1 MLQVSSQPNADVV
14 IAGAGPVGLALALDL
29 GRQGVS
35 VILLD
40 AETGG
45 PEARPNKRA
54 NAINTRAMEYMRRL
68 GVSPQIHAVVA
79 TEPHLVRDVAFVT
92 SLTGYELTRF
102 VDAFESSPEPPE
114 PGLSPEEYLRIDQD
128 DIAIILRR
136 EIAKLDNIEVREGWR
151 LGRLES
157 GEASV
162 WIEAEN
168 VLSAERAT
176 LTASYLIGADGG
188 ASTVRKQ
195 AGIGFDGEGGRG
207 NNINITF
214 VSPEIDAVNRHPEAA
229 MFWIV
234 NPRLNGFA
242 GGNFRTW
249 RLTLFAVSEDE
260 EARIRANPQ
269 PYIDELAGQP
279 VVAEV
284 ISVDRWTAHHLVA
297 RSYRAGRVFIAGDAA
312 HLHPPTG
319 GLGMNT
325 GLGDAS
331 NLGWK
336 LGAVIRGWAG
346 PALLDSY
353 DAERRPYGAR
363 VVAQSNHQYNLR
375 PVRFVCD
382 NLFDPGP
389 AGEAARLRA
398 AQRIRE
404 EKGSEFFSR
413 GLVLGQTYV
422 SDVIVPDGTAL
433 VNTEVISFTPTAQP
447 GARLPHCTVA
457 SGSIYDAIS
466 TEGLTLVTVGRQETE
481 ATACLARAAGI
492 RLKLVA
498 AGTEMQP
505 VYGARFLLVRPDGH
519 VAWRGDDPICPAAL
533 DRAVGRLAEP
543 RPDASLGVTITCRDG
558 TEGEN

>member
-1 MLQVSSQPNADVV
+1 MPRTLPLNADIV

-29 GRQGVS
+29 GRQGVR
-35 VILLD
+35 VIVLD

-45 PEARPNKRA
+45 PDARPNKRA

-68 GVSPQIHAVVA
+68 GISPQIHAFVA
-79 TEPHLVRDVAFVT
+79 KEPHLVRDVAFAT

-128 DIAIILRR
+128 EIAIIMRR
-136 EIAKLDNIEVREGWR
+136 EIAKLATVEIREGWR
-151 LGRLES
+151 LTDLTNGKDRVTV
-157 GEASV
+157 A
-162 WIEAEN
+162 AEN
-168 VLSAERAT
+168 VVSGDHAT
-176 LTASYLIGADGG
+176 LAASYLIGADGG
-188 ASTVRKQ
+188 SSTVRKQ

-207 NNINITF
+207 NNVNITF
-214 VSPEIDAVNRHPEAA
+214 VSPEIDAVNRHAEAA
-229 MFWIV
+229 MYWIV

-260 EARIRANPQ
+260 EARIRENPQ
-269 PYIDELAGQP
+269 PYIDELAGRP
-279 VVAEV
+279 VAARVLS
-284 ISVDRWTAHHLVA
+284 IDRWTAHHLVA

-336 LGAVIRGWAG
+336 LGAVLRDWAG

-353 DAERRPYGAR
+353 DAERRPHGAR

-375 PVRFVCD
+375 PIRFVSES
-382 NLFDPGP
+382 LLDPGP
-389 AGEAARLRA
+389 AGEAARAEAGR
-398 AQRIRE
+398 RIRE
-404 EKGSEFFSR
+404 EKGTEFFSR

-422 SDVIVPDGTAL
+422 SDVIIPDGTEL
-433 VNTEVISFTPTAQP
+433 VNAEVIPYTPTAQP
-447 GARLPHCTVA
+447 GARLPHCTIA
-457 SGSIYDAIS
+457 SGSIYDALS
-466 TEGLTLVTVGRQETE
+466 ADGMTLVSVGPQDTAAIAET
-481 ATACLARAAGI
+481 ARAAGVP
-492 RLKLVA
+492 LKLVEVD
-498 AGTEMQP
+498 AGMAP
-505 VYGARFLLVRPDGH
+505 VYRARFLLVRPDGH
-519 VAWRGDDPICPAAL
+519 VAWRGDTAIASDDFA
-533 DRAVGRLAEP
+533 RVVGRGADGDAGIRLA
-543 RPDASLGVTITCRDG
+543 AAFGNAYG
-558 TEGEN
+558 